1 MDAKKLR
8 GKKIVLFCPNFFSY
22 DKKIREELESL
33 GANVVLYDDRP
44 SNSVIVKSL
53 IRLRIN
59 FLIQFF
65 INRYYD
71 FIMKNME
78 SFRPDYVLF
87 VNPETPNRSILER
100 MKGKFKETSF
110 ILYMWD
116 SVANKKGILQYKH
129 LFDQC
134 FTFDQKDAENLDFN
148 FLPLF
153 YSNQYTE
160 ITRSKEKP
168 VYDMCFIGT
177 IHSQRMRLVNKV
189 IKVSNATNPF
199 VYFYCPSIFVFFYK
213 KYISKELSDVDLKQ
227 VSFIP
232 MSSEHVLDIIRK
244 SKCIVDIPHSAQRG
258 LTMRTIE
265 MLGAGKKIITTNEHI
280 KNYDFF
286 LKDNVYVLSDE
297 NNDELKGFL
306 SKDYCDL
313 SFDIYYKYSLR
324 SWLLSVFS
332 PTEESVNKFKFF

>member
-33 GANVVLYDDRP
+33 GATVVLYDDRP

-59 FLIQFF
+59 FVIQFF

-71 FIMKNME
+71 FIMKNMK

-100 MKGKFKETSF
+100 MNGEFKETSF

-134 FTFDQKDAENLDFN
+134 FTFDQKDAEDLDFN

-160 ITRSKEKP
+160 ITRSNEKP

-189 IKVSNATNPF
+189 IKVANATNPF

-213 KYISKELSDVDLKQ
+213 KYFSKELKDVSIKQ
-227 VSFIP
+227 VSFVP
-232 MSSEHVLDIIRK
+232 MSSKDVLDIIGG
-244 SKCIVDIPHSAQRG
+244 SHCVVDIPHSAQRG

-265 MLGAGKKIITTNEHI
+265 MLGAGKKIITTN
-280 KNYDFF
+280 KNIEEYDFF
-286 LKDNVYVLSDE
+286 LKDNIYVLDDE
-297 NNDELKGFL
+297 NTDGLHDFL
-306 SKDYCDL
+306 LKDYRQL
-313 SFDIYYKYSLR
+313 PLDIYTKYSLR
-324 SWLLSVFS
+324 SWLVSVFS
-332 PTEESVNKFKFF
+332 STDVNAQ